1 GTSRAAN
8 PPLIH
13 KPTSRREKRSI
24 TAATYSQP
32 SAVHTYVK
40 SAIHLPLGA
49 DASKV
54 RSSTFAATA
63 VACRPPRS
71 GGRRRRRGR
80 ALRACSRQPLDPMQ
94 TARQPFRQHVFP
106 HPPGAVGP
114 VARNEAGA
122 DLCAKLFVTAA
133 ALTARTV
140 LRRDGGSRSR
150 FFDPVACSNASLRIS
165 ASSVFLPSTRAPG
178 SEGSVIRRRHDLFA
192 AAG

>member
-1 GTSRAAN
+1 MMRASVTNCAVIAA
-8 PPLIH
+8 LIDQ
-13 KPTSRREKRSI
+13 PTTRREKRSI

-40 SAIHLPLGA
+40 SAIHLRLGA

-54 RSSTFAATA
+54 RSSTFGATA
-63 VACRPPRS
+63 VACRSPRS

-80 ALRACSRQPLDPMQ
+80 ALRACSRINRSIRC

-122 DLCAKLFVTAA
+122 HLCAKLFIASA
-133 ALTARTV
+133 ALTAWSRQPAIEPTSRDTERPAQPTRRPDPPV
-140 LRRDGGSRSR
+140 LRNETELHVDS
-150 FFDPVACSNASLRIS
+150 
-165 ASSVFLPSTRAPG
+165 
-178 SEGSVIRRRHDLFA
+178 FA
-192 AAG
+192 K